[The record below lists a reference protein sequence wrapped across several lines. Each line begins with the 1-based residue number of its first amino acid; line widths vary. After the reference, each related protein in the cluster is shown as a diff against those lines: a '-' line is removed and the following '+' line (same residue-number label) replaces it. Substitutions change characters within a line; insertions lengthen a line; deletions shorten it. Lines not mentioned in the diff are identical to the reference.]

1 MKYFKDKNKFLKY
14 VKNKVTVSLIYGAP
28 CSGKTTFVESI
39 LGNDDIMIDLDKIVT
54 CISKFNCVND
64 AIGSKAGDF
73 SLAVR
78 NALYALICNA
88 SRGSEAKF
96 KHCYIIACAP
106 TIGYRQWIESKTM
119 CDSALLIDC
128 DIDTCIERSKKKA
141 DGYDKIV
148 NDWFSKYEEEDQ

>member
-54 CISKFNCVND
+54 CISKFNCV
-64 AIGSKAGDF
+64 
-73 SLAVR
+73 
-78 NALYALICNA
+78 
-88 SRGSEAKF
+88 
-96 KHCYIIACAP
+96 
-106 TIGYRQWIESKTM
+106 
-119 CDSALLIDC
+119 IDC